1 MNHFDNGGTVG
12 EYSVD
17 PSKRRRAFQLG
28 AAIGHCHGRAEYSGS
43 GMTMSLPTRKPT
55 SYTSCAV
62 PTLAIG
68 NWVDIIGGCVC
79 YLLSVELSGDTAW
92 MGPWHGLDHVWLAH
106 GTMAA
111 AYLGWSQ

>member
-1 MNHFDNGGTVG
+1 
-12 EYSVD
+12 
-17 PSKRRRAFQLG
+17 
-28 AAIGHCHGRAEYSGS
+28 
-43 GMTMSLPTRKPT
+43 MSLPTRSPT

-111 AYLGWSQ
+111 AYLKGHGEKVPTGDT